1 METKTQKAI
10 LIDAESKEV
19 KEVDYNDYKDIQSI
33 LRVSIFTTGLVLNDI
48 QTERGDTLFVDDEGL
63 INGTEHFF
71 ALYIDNQGH
80 VFAGNGLIVGPENY
94 NDDGDYLGT
103 DNPSHSL
110 NWIKNNV
117 KYLSREQVANRAY

>member
-1 METKTQKAI
+1 MEVATQKAI
-10 LIDAESKEV
+10 LIDAENKEV
-19 KEVDYNDYKDIQSI
+19 KEVEYKDHKDIQK
-33 LRVSIFTTGLVLNDI
+33 LLNVSIFTTALVMNEI
-48 QTERGDTLFVDDEGL
+48 KPERGDTLFVDDEGL

-71 ALYIDNQGH
+71 AIYVEGQGY

-94 NDDGDYLGT
+94 DDEGDYLGT

-110 NWIKNNV
+110 NWVMNNV